1 MERRESPS
9 VRITD
14 ARTSHSDDLR
24 HRQIRYLLSMLVRTL
39 CFVGAVIVDGWLRW
53 VLVVAALFL
62 PYIAVVMANAV
73 SRKPPERAESFSP
86 EARGALGSSPS
97 QNVDH
102 ADPA

>member
-1 MERRESPS
+1 MEHRESPA

-14 ARTSHSDDLR
+14 ARTAHSDDLK

-73 SRKPPERAESFSP
+73 SRKPPQRAESFSP
-86 EARGALGSSPS
+86 EARGSLGSAPS

-102 ADPA
+102 SEPA